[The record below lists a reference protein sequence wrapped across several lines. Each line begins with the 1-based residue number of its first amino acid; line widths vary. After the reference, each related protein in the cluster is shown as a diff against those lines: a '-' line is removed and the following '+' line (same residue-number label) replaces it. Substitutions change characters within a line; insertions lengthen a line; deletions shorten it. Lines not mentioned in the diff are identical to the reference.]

1 MERKEYVIAE
11 GLLRESVRTNN
22 EIGIPLDKWY
32 IDNGY
37 QDHNSKWNFPPL
49 TDDSEE

>member
-22 EIGIPLDKWY
+22 EIGIPLDK
-32 IDNGY
+32 GT
-37 QDHNSKWNFPPL
+37 L
-49 TDDSEE
+49 TTDMKIFQNVLH